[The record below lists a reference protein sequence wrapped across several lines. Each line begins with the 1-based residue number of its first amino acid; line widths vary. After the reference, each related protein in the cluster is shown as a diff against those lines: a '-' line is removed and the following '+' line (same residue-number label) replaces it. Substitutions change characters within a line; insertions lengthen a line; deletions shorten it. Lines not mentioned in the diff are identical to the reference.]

1 MHRIV
6 IAAFA
11 VFATVANAA
20 DEQAYP
26 ARPVRLIV
34 PFVAGGATDIVG
46 RLTAQGLS
54 ERWGQN
60 VIVENRAGAGGTIG
74 ADLVAKAPP
83 DGTTLLFASGS
94 VLTVNQ
100 HLYKDLSHDPL
111 RDLPGVINVAAG
123 PMVIVVGAASKATTV
138 AEFITLAKAAQGKLT
153 YGSAGV
159 GTQVH
164 LAAEKFAYA
173 AGIESVHVP
182 YKGEA
187 ASIIDIVAGQ
197 IGWGAPNLGA
207 SLQFIREGKLRA
219 LAVTGRTRTPVL
231 PDTPTVAEAGLPGAV
246 NEGWFGVAAP
256 ANVPNAI
263 VERIRADVA
272 RVIAQ
277 PPFRERLLSLGMS
290 PVGNTTAE
298 FRTAV
303 RAESASW
310 ARIIADRKIAV
321 Q

>member
-6 IAAFA
+6 IAMFV
-11 VFATVANAA
+11 VFASVANAA
-20 DEQAYP
+20 DETGYP

-74 ADLVAKAPP
+74 AELVAKAPP
-83 DGTTLLFASGS
+83 DGATLLFASGS

-100 HLYKDLSHDPL
+100 HLYKDLAHDPL

-123 PMVIVVGAASKATTV
+123 PMVIVVGAASKATSV
-138 AEFITLAKAAQGKLT
+138 AELVALAKAAQGKLT

-173 AGIESVHVP
+173 AGIDSVHVP

-187 ASIIDIVAGQ
+187 AAIVDIIAGQ

-207 SLQFIREGKLRA
+207 SVQFIRDGKLRA
-219 LAVTGRTRTPVL
+219 LAVTGRTRSPAL
-231 PDTPTVAEAGLPGAV
+231 PETPTVAEAGLPAAV
-246 NEGWFGVAAP
+246 NEGWFGIAAP
-256 ANVPNAI
+256 ANVPPAI
-263 VERIRADVA
+263 VEKIRADAA

-277 PPFRERLLSLGMS
+277 PAFRERLVSLGMT
-290 PVGNTTAE
+290 PVGNNTAE
-298 FRTAV
+298 FRAAV
-303 RAESASW
+303 SAESASW
-310 ARIIADRKIAV
+310 ARLIADRKISI